1 MLGYIIGQKGKVP
14 YKVVEPLLD
23 VEFLP
28 DNRAYIEDTDH
39 RFFMVDAARIVSA
52 DFTAAIANIGTCYR
66 LPIESISFLLSNEII
81 GG

>member
-1 MLGYIIGQKGKVP
+1 MLGYIIGQKDKVP
-14 YKVVEPLLD
+14 YKAVEPLFD

-39 RFFMVDAARIVSA
+39 RFFMVDAGRIVSA
-52 DFTAAIANIGTCYR
+52 DFTAAVGNIGNCYR
-66 LPIESISFLLSNEII
+66 IPIESISFLLTNDII